1 MTDDDIDRLVSKLDL
16 EQKARLVTGASVWR
30 TDAEPDIGL
39 RAMAFSDGPAGVRG
53 EGWDERDT
61 SLTLPCPTALAATWD
76 EHLVGLLGGLLA
88 GRHFECPPWRALS
101 LPSAIKRT

>member
-30 TDAEPDIGL
+30 TGAEPDIGL
-39 RAMAFSDGPAGVRG
+39 RAMVFSDGPAGVRG

-61 SLTLPCPTALAATWD
+61 SLTLPCPTAPAATWD
-76 EHLVGLLGGLLA
+76 ERLVG
-88 GRHFECPPWRALS
+88 GRHFECSPWRALS
-101 LPSAIKRT
+101 LASAIKPT